1 MEKSCWWFFC
11 KASGK
16 SVTSNSKSCILHDVC
31 TMNRRFWVGRDIFS
45 HRTAYR
51 RKAIQNASFASWKC
65 QFPVSSHVRSSVCSR
80 LAFFWHETIVWLL
93 TSAWLSDQKCF
104 GNSETILLARKTTPV
119 VSPPAL
125 GGTDTTADR
134 NSHRFHATDFPLPSR
149 LSGRRSA
156 PYWPA
161 VVSHCGRPGN
171 AHWGGRGRALRFR
184 LGARGPRRR
193 CHERRCRAHAGR
205 AACAAGAARAGR
217 GAGGCGRPPQAVGF
231 LSAREPH
238 PERHGA
244 HLQACTG
251 LLLLPGSACRASVS
265 LWEPEALRAAEVR
278 RGVALFASLPPDRPG
293 GASGRGAGGAPSP
306 GLRNRWW
313 LGAASARRRAVAW
326 STVCG
331 SGNVGDK
338 SWGWNA
344 LCGVSAVNQIRAVFE
359 NIESYYVNVRPLTL
373 FF

>member
-1 MEKSCWWFFC
+1 MSALWIEGFGWEGISSATALLTGEKLY
-11 KASGK
+11 KMPRG
-16 SVTSNSKSCILHDVC
+16 
-31 TMNRRFWVGRDIFS
+31 
-45 HRTAYR
+45 
-51 RKAIQNASFASWKC
+51 NASFQYLHTCGAL
-65 QFPVSSHVRSSVCSR
+65 FVP
-80 LAFFWHETIVWLL
+80 VWLFSGMKPSYGFSLQRDCL
-93 TSAWLSDQKCF
+93 TRSVLGIAKPF
-104 GNSETILLARKTTPV
+104 LLARKTTPV

-125 GGTDTTADR
+125 GGTDTTAHR

-161 VVSHCGRPGN
+161 AVSHCGRPGN
-171 AHWGGRGRALRFR
+171 AHWGGRGRAFRFR

-193 CHERRCRAHAGR
+193 CHERRCRAHAGCT
-205 AACAAGAARAGR
+205 ACAAGAARAGR

-265 LWEPEALRAAEVR
+265 LWEPEAPRAAEVR

-313 LGAASARRRAVAW
+313 LGAASARRRAVACG
-326 STVCG
+326 TVCG